1 MPVPSLSFLVGVIV
15 LGYLCTF
22 VVFAILRIV
31 TGVSIQRVGY
41 TGFRRIAFSPRQG
54 ITVNIRGVGLSIHR
68 PTFALPTWCSLV
80 ITELVVTVDL
90 KALDEGNRRRTVDLD
105 EKVESG
111 KDGRAAQSRT
121 PADHEDDEKHG
132 KLWRRLT
139 EVKEAIKRLHRQ
151 VNYIRMVDL
160 IATAI
165 TLDVVGVGTARLER
179 LTLSVDTRKQTVDR
193 SRLFQHHKHKPET
206 QTPAEWKALIRS
218 ILFTPEGRDSTEVL
232 DYGTLNIH
240 GMLHREREGLRDASI
255 SLKLGRLNVPYD
267 DLEYAKRCADL
278 LRGRYAHP
286 RPDRVAKDA
295 SNVDNPTTPTGNNDR
310 GERDDSIVQ
319 AVSDSRA
326 FISSILRGI
335 QEVQFAVG
343 FVGLSKKL
351 DIKANGDKDVYFNF
365 AMKELG
371 LDVLRL
377 DPKSPAHKMYFS
389 SKDVAHQALVTGIA
403 ISAGIDDG
411 HEHPERML
419 YIPMITA
426 TVKTTLPSRTIQYSK
441 ADNLTDRNT
450 NILYANFVCTSP
462 SVDLD
467 PKHLPLVQELLK
479 RRGRRGS
486 TASSGH
492 HHLISQLLPKAH
504 LKLSIQEPVVR
515 ISLPPLDV
523 NAAED
528 DFDLLISSVSSVAL
542 ECESS
547 HATDGQIHYSLKS
560 FYRHSRHRFYYQTA
574 AGDRHDLLE
583 SEYVEVQVDVNAIP
597 DVAVVASGR
606 AQTFTVFLIR
616 PDICEG
622 VRQVVK
628 QLRRNVLA
636 SHDGERKPRA
646 SFLRTIPAW
655 LQSFHFEGSDF
666 GLHLAGVDEQVSE
679 DPRGFAL
686 NLESWTTEYKAQR
699 DDHHGTEVALRRKS
713 LSTHVPV
720 REHRRHKS
728 AETSPRKRH
737 HTLADGRRLTFH
749 IQNLEGL
756 IVDCT
761 DESEQESFMSLPQF
775 EVAFNTTSDSHGP
788 IFHINAFARSILLQY
803 SLYNQFAIGVAAM
816 VIRRTFMEHEKE
828 ERPPPLRRHSSMGMS
843 DPVMDEIATREITA
857 VDFRSD
863 LIQMKARMPADPPM
877 MLQIYQVEAGRHRWS
892 SPFLRSRLSRM
903 YVKAPATKSAWS
915 RLVSVKALRL
925 DLRDLR
931 RKIGKQQA
939 VEKSVDVAAQAIRI
953 TIPHS
958 LVVHTIFDNITNVIK
973 TTKQLQHH
981 FKTGTNDYI
990 LAKEPEG
997 PKQVPRI
1004 TLRTQS
1010 LLFDVEDSHFEWKLG
1025 VIYRAG
1031 LSEQKQRLAREEAFK
1046 LKEKRLS
1053 RNTHRGTSQL
1063 RGQSA
1068 PNDDRSRSRNKQ
1080 EAGTTN
1086 RRSRSTHQHEKSQTS
1101 DGRSNA
1107 RTNIRYDASARC
1119 RLSNATSLS
1128 VDQAREK
1135 LHRLNA
1141 QSWKTRIDRVKSFQ
1155 SKAIRD
1161 LRKLIGVSDDIE
1173 DVEQHEPILA
1183 RSSRPGLMVIAI
1195 SDLNVTV
1202 DKPSF
1207 PIDEYP
1213 KFMHEIGKG
1222 MPKDMKYGLLLPM
1235 NLQITMA
1242 EARVHLRD
1250 YPLPLLY
1257 VPALASGQSARL
1269 PALSMRTDFVVAEEF
1284 RDVESQRSVSVQVV
1298 PPEKMKSGS
1307 SGFNVD
1313 VRRTISAVKTYS
1325 DMKFEINT
1333 SNATRITWSTSYQPA
1348 IQDTMQ
1354 IVESFT
1360 KPPVDLSDRVGFWDK
1375 IRLSFHSRIKVA
1387 WQGDGDVHL
1396 VLKGSRD
1403 PYVVTGQG
1411 AGLVMVWRNDVKLNV
1426 AQHADPRRFMA
1437 VDSGEYILAIPDFNA
1452 YARTTHEMEHN
1463 DDASSSGS
1471 STSSKRDAL
1480 FKKVIMK
1487 LSGKVTWLAGL
1498 MFERDVGEGKRTFDF
1513 KPHYDV
1519 VLKHPDFSTAPEGL
1533 PYDAYRGFRS
1543 HHIHLSIA
1551 IAAPHDRDWS
1561 VNNIKPSDNYNS
1573 VHLTPRFFSHF
1584 FSWWSMFSGVMS
1596 LPIRQGPLWG
1606 ITEKK
1611 SKKFGRHMATIK
1623 YNLLLSPLY
1632 ISHVYKHKDAEDYA
1646 ANSVSV
1652 TGLKMRL
1659 DSFMLDL
1666 HQRREHFD
1674 LKGREGERAK
1684 TTSGMKINQAQ
1695 LDFISADLRALSAN
1709 IEGTTAEDIENASND
1724 MNRTVDLSKFS
1735 IPDNDFSWIG
1745 ESSSSTCSIP
1755 PRRAIPTMMSIAA
1768 CIMAS
1773 TLL

>member
-1 MPVPSLSFLVGVIV
+1 MPVPSLSFLVGIVV

-90 KALDEGNRRRTVDLD
+90 KALDEGNRKLVEESN
-105 EKVESG
+105 EKDSG
-111 KDGRAAQSRT
+111 KDGGASRPRT
-121 PADHEDDEKHG
+121 PVNHEDDERHG

-139 EVKEAIKRLHRQ
+139 EVKEVIKRLHRQ
-151 VNYIRMVDL
+151 VSWIRMVDL

-165 TLDVVGVGTARLER
+165 TLHVVGVGTARLER

-267 DLEYAKRCADL
+267 DIEYAKRCADL

-286 RPDRVAKDA
+286 KPDRVATDVSFA
-295 SNVDNPTTPTGNNDR
+295 DVAGTLDGSE
-310 GERDDSIVQ
+310 ERDESIVQ

-326 FISSILRGI
+326 FVSSILRGI

-351 DIKANGDKDVYFNF
+351 AFKATGDKDVYFNF

-403 ISAGIDDG
+403 IAAGIDDG

-419 YIPMITA
+419 YIPMVTA
-426 TVKTTLPSRTIQYSK
+426 TVKTTLPSRTIQYSEV
-441 ADNLTDRNT
+441 DDPTDRNT

-467 PKHLPLVQELLK
+467 PKHLPLLQEMMK
-479 RRGRRGS
+479 QRSRRGHNTPRN
-486 TASSGH
+486 H
-492 HHLISQLLPKAH
+492 HQLISQLLPKAH
-504 LKLSIQEPVVR
+504 LKLSIQEPVIR
-515 ISLPPLDV
+515 ISLPALDPK
-523 NAAED
+523 AAED

-547 HATDGQIHYSLKS
+547 HATNAQTHYSLKS
-560 FYRHSRHRFYYQTA
+560 YYRHSRHHFYYQTS
-574 AGDRHDLLE
+574 AGERHDLLQ
-583 SEYVEVQVDVNAIP
+583 SDFVEVHVDVNAIP
-597 DVAVVASGR
+597 DVAVVAKGR

-622 VRQVVK
+622 VRQIVK

-636 SHDGERKPRA
+636 PQDGEKKARA
-646 SFLRTIPAW
+646 SFLRTLPGW
-655 LQSFHFEGSDF
+655 LQSFSFDGSDF
-666 GLHLAGVDEQVSE
+666 SLELAGVDELVSK
-679 DPRGFAL
+679 DTRGFSL
-686 NLESWTTEYKAQR
+686 QLDSWNTEYRAQR
-699 DDHHGTEVALRRKS
+699 DDDHGVDTAVRRKS
-713 LSTHVPV
+713 VSTHAPI

-728 AETSPRKRH
+728 AESSPRKRN
-737 HTLADGRRLTFH
+737 HTFADGRRLTFH

-756 IVDCT
+756 IMDSIE
-761 DESEQESFMSLPQF
+761 DSEPDSFMSIPRF
-775 EVAFNTTSDSHGP
+775 EVALSTASDSHGP
-788 IFHINAFARSILLQY
+788 IFHINSFAKSILLHY
-803 SLYNQFAIGVAAM
+803 SLYNHFAIGVAAM
-816 VIRRTFMEHEKE
+816 VIRKTFLQHEKD
-828 ERPPPLRRHSSMGMS
+828 ERPPTLRRQSSMGAS
-843 DPVMDEIATREITA
+843 DPVLNEIAAREITTI
-857 VDFRSD
+857 DFKTN
-863 LIQMKARMPADPPM
+863 LVQVKARMPADPPM
-877 MLQIYQVEAGRHRWS
+877 MLQIYNIEGGRHRWT
-892 SPFLRSRLSRM
+892 SPFLRSRLTRM
-903 YVKAPATKSAWS
+903 YVRAPATKSAWS
-915 RLVSVKALRL
+915 RIVSVKALRL

-931 RKIGKQQA
+931 RKVGKQH
-939 VEKSVDVAAQAIRI
+939 VMEKSVDVAAEAIRI

-973 TTKQLQHH
+973 TTKQLEHH
-981 FKTGTNDYI
+981 FTTGTNDYI
-990 LAKEPEG
+990 LTKEPEG
-997 PKQVPRI
+997 PKHVPRI
-1004 TLRTQS
+1004 TLRTQM

-1025 VIYRAG
+1025 AIYRAG
-1031 LSEQKQRLAREEAFK
+1031 MSEQKQRLAREEAFN

-1053 RNTHRGTSQL
+1053 RGTQRGSSRL

-1068 PNDDRSRSRNKQ
+1068 PNKARSRSRNKQ
-1080 EAGTTN
+1080 VPNGDQ
-1086 RRSRSTHQHEKSQTS
+1086 RSRSTYPREKPQPLSSRQ
-1101 DGRSNA
+1101 NA
-1107 RTNIRYDASARC
+1107 KPTMRYDASARC
-1119 RLSNATSLS
+1119 GLSDATSLS
-1128 VDQAREK
+1128 IDQAREK
-1135 LHRLNA
+1135 LNRHNA
-1141 QSWKTRIDRVKSFQ
+1141 QSWKARIDRVKNFQ
-1155 SKAIRD
+1155 SKTIRE
-1161 LRKLIGVSDDIE
+1161 LGKMLGVADDIG

-1183 RSSRPGLMVIAI
+1183 RSNRPGLMVIAI
-1195 SDLNVTV
+1195 SDLNLVV

-1207 PIDEYP
+1207 PVDEYAN
-1213 KFMHEIGKG
+1213 FMHDVGKG

-1235 NLQITMA
+1235 NLHITMG
-1242 EARVHLRD
+1242 EARFQLRD
-1250 YPLPLLY
+1250 YPLPLLH
-1257 VPALASGQSARL
+1257 VPALASAQSARL

-1284 RDVESQRSVSVQVV
+1284 RDIESQRSVSVQVV
-1298 PPEKMKSGS
+1298 PPEKMMSGS
-1307 SGFNVD
+1307 AGFDID

-1333 SNATRITWSTSYQPA
+1333 SNATKLTWSTSYQPA

-1375 IRLSFHSRIKVA
+1375 IRLSFHSRINVSWK
-1387 WQGDGDVHL
+1387 GDGDVHL

-1411 AGLVMVWRNDVKLNV
+1411 AGLVMVWRNDVKLNI
-1426 AQHADPRRFMA
+1426 AQHDDPRRFMA
-1437 VDSGEYILAIPDFNA
+1437 VDSGEYILAIPDFNS
-1452 YARTTHEMEHN
+1452 YARTTQDMERS
-1463 DDASSSGS
+1463 DDAST
-1471 STSSKRDAL
+1471 STTSSSKRDAM
-1480 FKKVIMK
+1480 FKKVVMK

-1498 MFERDVGEGKRTFDF
+1498 MFERDVADGKRTFDF
-1513 KPHYDV
+1513 KPHYDI
-1519 VLKHPDFSTAPEGL
+1519 VLKHPDFSKAPDGL
-1533 PYDAYRGFRS
+1533 EYDAYRGFRS

-1632 ISHVYKHKDAEDYA
+1632 ISHVYKHKEAEDYA
-1646 ANSVSV
+1646 SNSVSA

-1695 LDFISADLRALSAN
+1695 LDFISADLRALSAV
-1709 IEGTTAEDIENASND
+1709 IEGTSADDIENAND
-1724 MNRTVDLSKFS
+1724 ATLASMHGQLPQVDLSKFE
-1735 IPDNDFSWIG
+1735 IPDLDQSWIG
-1745 ESSSSTCSIP
+1745 KF
-1755 PRRAIPTMMSIAA
+1755 
-1768 CIMAS
+1768 
-1773 TLL
+1773 TLPVIG

>member
-1 MPVPSLSFLVGVIV
+1 MPVPSLSFLVGLVV

-54 ITVNIRGVGLSIHR
+54 IAVNVRGVGISIHR

-90 KALDEGNRRRTVDLD
+90 KALDEGNRRKDGDLD
-105 EKVESG
+105 EKGSAG
-111 KDGRAAQSRT
+111 RNGRASGPRT
-121 PADHEDDEKHG
+121 PANQGDDEQHG

-151 VNYIRMVDL
+151 VNYIRLVDL

-165 TLDVVGVGTARLER
+165 TLHVVGVGTARLER

-206 QTPAEWKALIRS
+206 QSPAEWKALIRS

-255 SLKLGRLNVPYD
+255 ALKLGRLNVPYD

-286 RPDRVAKDA
+286 RPERVATDL
-295 SNVDNPTTPTGNNDR
+295 STSDDPITPDGSD
-310 GERDDSIVQ
+310 ERDESIVQ

-351 DIKANGDKDVYFNF
+351 DIKANGDKEVYFNF

-479 RRGRRGS
+479 RRGRREQHS
-486 TASSGH
+486 ATTGH

-504 LKLSIQEPVVR
+504 LKLSIQEPVIR
-515 ISLPPLDV
+515 ISLPPLDPK
-523 NAAED
+523 AAED

-560 FYRHSRHRFYYQTA
+560 YYRHSRHRFYYQTA

-583 SEYVEVQVDVNAIP
+583 SEFVEVQVDVNAIP
-597 DVAVVASGR
+597 DVAVVATGR

-636 SHDGERKPRA
+636 SPDGESKPRA
-646 SFLRTIPAW
+646 SFLRTLPPW
-655 LQSFHFEGSDF
+655 LQSFKFDGADF
-666 GLHLAGVDEQVSE
+666 GLQLAGVDEQVSK
-679 DPRGFAL
+679 DTRGFAL
-686 NLESWTTEYKAQR
+686 QLESWTTEYKAQR
-699 DDHHGTEVALRRKS
+699 DDHHGMDVALRRKS
-713 LSTHVPV
+713 VSTHVPI
-720 REHRRHKS
+720 REHRRNKS
-728 AETSPRKRH
+728 AESSPKKRN
-737 HTLADGRRLTFH
+737 HTIADGRRLTFH

-756 IVDCT
+756 ILDSI
-761 DESEQESFMSLPQF
+761 DESEQESFMSLPRF
-775 EVAFNTTSDSHGP
+775 EVAFTTLSDSHGP
-788 IFHINAFARSILLQY
+788 IFHINSFAKSILLQY
-803 SLYNQFAIGVAAM
+803 SLYNHFAMGVAAM
-816 VIRRTFMEHEKE
+816 VIRKTFMDHEKDE
-828 ERPPPLRRHSSMGMS
+828 HPPTLRRHSSMGMS
-843 DPVMDEIATREITA
+843 DPVLDEIATREITA
-857 VDFRSD
+857 IDFKSN
-863 LIQMKARMPADPPM
+863 LIQVKARMPADPPM
-877 MLQIYQVEAGRHRWS
+877 MLQVYHVEVGRHRWS
-892 SPFLRSRLSRM
+892 SPFLRSRLARM
-903 YVKAPATKSAWS
+903 YVRAPATKSAWS
-915 RLVSVKALRL
+915 RLVSVKGLRL

-931 RKIGKQQA
+931 RKAGTQHIT
-939 VEKSVDVAAQAIRI
+939 EKSVDVAAQSIRI

-981 FKTGTNDYI
+981 FVTGTNDYI
-990 LAKEPEG
+990 LTKEPEG
-997 PKQVPRI
+997 PKHVPRI
-1004 TLRTQS
+1004 TLRTQF

-1025 VIYRAG
+1025 AIYRAG
-1031 LSEQKQRLAREEAFK
+1031 LSEQKQRLAREEAFS

-1053 RNTHRGTSQL
+1053 RNANRGSSRI

-1068 PNDDRSRSRNKQ
+1068 PNDDRSRSRNKK
-1080 EAGTTN
+1080 EPGASN
-1086 RRSRSTHQHEKSQTS
+1086 RRSRSTHQQEKPTS
-1101 DGRSNA
+1101 SDSRHGA
-1107 RTNIRYDASARC
+1107 RPALRYDATAKC
-1119 RLSNATSLS
+1119 RLSDATSLS
-1128 VDQAREK
+1128 IEQARDK

-1141 QSWKTRIDRVKSFQ
+1141 QSWKTRIDRIKSFQ
-1155 SKAIRD
+1155 SKAIHD
-1161 LRKLIGVSDDIE
+1161 LRKLFGVTDDVE

-1183 RSSRPGLMVIAI
+1183 RTNRPGLMVIALT
-1195 SDLNVTV
+1195 DLNIIV

-1207 PIDEYP
+1207 PTNEYAD
-1213 KFMHEIGKG
+1213 FMHSVGKG

-1235 NLQITMA
+1235 NLHITMG

-1250 YPLPLLY
+1250 YPLPLLH
-1257 VPALASGQSARL
+1257 VPALASAQSQRL
-1269 PALSMRTDFVVAEEF
+1269 PALSMRTDFVIAEEF
-1284 RDVESQRSVSVQVV
+1284 RDIESQRSVSVQVV

-1307 SGFNVD
+1307 SGFDVD

-1325 DMKFEINT
+1325 NMKFEINT
-1333 SNATRITWSTSYQPA
+1333 ANATRITWSTSYQPA

-1375 IRLSFHSRIKVA
+1375 IRLSFHSRINVSWK
-1387 WQGDGDVHL
+1387 GDGDVHL

-1411 AGLVMVWRNDVKLNV
+1411 AGLVMVWRNDVKLDV
-1426 AQHADPRRFMA
+1426 AQHDDPRRFMT
-1437 VDSGEYILAIPDFNA
+1437 VNSGEYILAIPDFNG
-1452 YARTTHEMEHN
+1452 YARTTHDMEHS
-1463 DDASSSGS
+1463 DDASTSGS
-1471 STSSKRDAL
+1471 STLKRDAS

-1519 VLKHPDFSTAPEGL
+1519 VLKHPDFSTAPKGM

-1709 IEGTTAEDIENASND
+1709 IEGTTAENVENASSERS
-1724 MNRTVDLSKFS
+1724 RTVDLSKFT
-1735 IPDNDFSWIG
+1735 IPDGDMDWIG
-1745 ESSSSTCSIP
+1745 ESIIP
-1755 PRRAIPTMMSIAA
+1755 SQAD
-1768 CIMAS
+1768 
-1773 TLL
+1773 LLHGVLSLICC

>member
-1 MPVPSLSFLVGVIV
+1 MPVPSLSFLVGVVV

-54 ITVNIRGVGLSIHR
+54 LTINIRGVGISIHR

-80 ITELVVTVDL
+80 ITELVLTVDL
-90 KALDEGNRRRTVDLD
+90 KALDEGSRRKTSKSD
-105 EKVESG
+105 EKTSG
-111 KDGRAAQSRT
+111 DGSNGGASGSQT
-121 PADHEDDEKHG
+121 PADSGDDEMHG

-139 EVKEAIKRLHRQ
+139 EVKEMVKRLHRQ
-151 VNYIRMVDL
+151 VNWIRLVDL

-179 LTLSVDTRKQTVDR
+179 LTLSMDTRKQTVDR
-193 SRLFQHHKHKPET
+193 SRLFQHHKHQPET
-206 QTPAEWKALIRS
+206 QAPAEWKALIRS

-240 GMLHREREGLRDASI
+240 GMLHRERDGLRDASI

-278 LRGRYAHP
+278 LRGRYAYP
-286 RPDRVAKDA
+286 RPDRAAAGVSTTDEVA
-295 SNVDNPTTPTGNNDR
+295 VLQGIE
-310 GERDDSIVQ
+310 ERDESIVQ
-319 AVSDSRA
+319 AVSDSKA
-326 FISSILRGI
+326 FIASILRGI

-351 DIKANGDKDVYFNF
+351 AIKASGNKEVYFNF

-377 DPKSPAHKMYFS
+377 DSKSPAHRMYFS

-403 ISAGIDDG
+403 ISAGVDDG
-411 HEHPERML
+411 QEHPERML

-426 TVKTTLPSRTIQYSK
+426 TVKTTLPSRTIHYSE
-441 ADNLTDRNT
+441 ADDVTDRNT

-462 SVDLD
+462 SIDLD
-467 PKHLPLVQELLK
+467 QKHLPLVQELLK
-479 RRGRRGS
+479 QRSRRAPKATS
-486 TASSGH
+486 DH
-492 HHLISQLLPKAH
+492 HNLISQLLPKAH
-504 LKLSIQEPVVR
+504 VKLSIQEPVIR
-515 ISLPPLDV
+515 ISLPALSP
-523 NAAED
+523 NAARD

-547 HATDGQIHYSLKS
+547 HTTDGQIHYSLNS
-560 FYRHSRHRFYYQTA
+560 YYRHSRHRFYYQTA
-574 AGDRHDLLE
+574 VGDRHDLLQ
-583 SEYVEVQVDVNAIP
+583 SEFVEVQVDVNAIP
-597 DVAVVASGR
+597 DVAVVAKGK
-606 AQTFTVFLIR
+606 AQTFTIFLIR

-622 VRQVVK
+622 VRQVLK

-636 SHDGERKPRA
+636 PHDRDRKPRA
-646 SFLRTIPAW
+646 SFLRTIPSW
-655 LQSFHFEGSDF
+655 ITDLHFEGSDF
-666 GLHLAGVDEQVSE
+666 GLQLAGVDEQVSK
-679 DPRGFAL
+679 DCRGFAL
-686 NLESWTTEYKAQR
+686 QLESWTLDYKAQR
-699 DDHHGTEVALRRKS
+699 DDEHDTDAAVRRKS
-713 LSTHVPV
+713 LSAPSPD
-720 REHRRHKS
+720 RRHRRHKS
-728 AETSPRKRH
+728 TESTSSRKRH
-737 HTLADGRRLTFH
+737 YTIADGRRLTFH

-756 IVDCT
+756 ILDSL
-761 DESEQESFMSLPQF
+761 DESEQEHFMSLPQF
-775 EVAFNTTSDSHGP
+775 EVAFTTQSDSYGP
-788 IFHINAFARSILLQY
+788 IFHVNSFAKSLLLHY
-803 SLYNQFAIGVAAM
+803 SLYNHFAISVAAV
-816 VIRRTFMEHEKE
+816 VIRKTFLEHDKD
-828 ERPPPLRRHSSMGMS
+828 ERPPPLRRHSSTGMS
-843 DPVMDEIATREITA
+843 DPIFDDIAIREITSI
-857 VDFRSD
+857 DFKAN
-863 LIQMKARMPADPPM
+863 LIQVKARMPSDPPM
-877 MLQIYQVEAGRHRWS
+877 MLQIYHVEAGRHRWS
-892 SPFLRSRLSRM
+892 SPFLRSGLTRM
-903 YVKAPATKSAWS
+903 YVRAPVTKSAWS

-931 RKIGKQQA
+931 RKTGKHQSI
-939 VEKSVDVAAQAIRI
+939 EKSIDIAAQALRI
-953 TIPHS
+953 TVPHS
-958 LVVHTIFDNITNVIK
+958 LIVHTIFDNITNVIK
-973 TTKQLQHH
+973 TTKQLAHH
-981 FKTGTNDYI
+981 FTTGTNDYI
-990 LAKEPEG
+990 LTKEPEG
-997 PKQVPRI
+997 PKHVPRI
-1004 TLRTQS
+1004 TLRSQV

-1025 VIYRAG
+1025 AIYRAG
-1031 LSEQKQRLAREEAFK
+1031 LSEQKQRLAREQAFK
-1046 LKEKRLS
+1046 LKEKRLARSAQRGIS
-1053 RNTHRGTSQL
+1053 RV

-1068 PNDDRSRSRNKQ
+1068 PNDARSRSRNRQ
-1080 EAGTTN
+1080 DGTSTD
-1086 RRSRSTHQHEKSQTS
+1086 RRSRSAHRHEKVQP
-1101 DGRSNA
+1101 GNIRHNA
-1107 RTNIRYDASARC
+1107 RHTMRYDASARC
-1119 RLSNATSLS
+1119 KMSDATSLS
-1128 VDQAREK
+1128 IEQAREK

-1141 QSWKTRIDRVKSFQ
+1141 QSWKMRIDKVKNLQ
-1155 SKAIRD
+1155 GKAIRD
-1161 LRKLIGVSDDIE
+1161 LRKLFGVSDDIE
-1173 DVEQHEPILA
+1173 DVEQHEPIIA
-1183 RSSRPGLMVIAI
+1183 RSNRPSLMAFVIT
-1195 SDLNVTV
+1195 DLNIVV

-1213 KFMHEIGKG
+1213 RFMHDVGKG

-1235 NLQITMA
+1235 NLHITMS
-1242 EARVHLRD
+1242 EARVQLRD
-1250 YPLPLLY
+1250 YPLPLLH
-1257 VPALASGQSARL
+1257 VPALASAQSARL

-1284 RDVESQRSVSVQVV
+1284 RDLESQRCVSVQVV
-1298 PPEKMKSGS
+1298 PPEKMKYDSG
-1307 SGFNVD
+1307 GFNID

-1333 SNATRITWSTSYQPA
+1333 SNATKIAWSTSYQPA

-1375 IRLSFHSRIKVA
+1375 IRLSFHSRINVSWK
-1387 WQGDGDVHL
+1387 GDGDVHL

-1411 AGLVMVWRNDVKLNV
+1411 AGLVMVWRRDVKMDV
-1426 AQHADPRRFMA
+1426 AQHDDPRRFLT
-1437 VDSGEYILAIPDFNA
+1437 VNSGEYMLAIPDFNG
-1452 YARTTHEMEHN
+1452 YARSTHDMEN
-1463 DDASSSGS
+1463 GDDASTIGS
-1471 STSSKRDAL
+1471 TVKRDAL
-1480 FKKVIMK
+1480 FRKVIMK

-1498 MFERDVGEGKRTFDF
+1498 MFERDIEDGKRTFDF

-1519 VLKHPDFSTAPEGL
+1519 VLKHPDFSTVPDGL
-1533 PYDAYRGFRS
+1533 EYDAYRGFRS

-1551 IAAPHDRDWS
+1551 ISAPHDRDWS

-1606 ITEKK
+1606 AMEKK

-1632 ISHVYKHKDAEDYA
+1632 ISHVYKHKEAEDYNS
-1646 ANSVSV
+1646 NSVSV

-1709 IEGTTAEDIENASND
+1709 IEGTSAEDLEDLSND
-1724 MNRTVDLSKFS
+1724 ADRSVDLSKFYV
-1735 IPDNDFSWIG
+1735 PDKDTNWIG
-1745 ESSSSTCSIP
+1745 EFRGAVISHSRIP
-1755 PRRAIPTMMSIAA
+1755 QLTINRSR
-1768 CIMAS
+1768 
-1773 TLL
+1773 